1 MNGMVELKEPDGS
14 TNGGQ
19 TTASKPFRIERSEL
33 NVQLSFASPFWP
45 LANNIA
51 ALYAGLLTHMRDFG
65 VTSYRIRPD
74 SADGS
79 LGAFNVNFWMLDYG
93 VIVRIRLDGVELN
106 SQNFAVDADQLER
119 AFRALDQS
127 LREALHELTYSGYV
141 VTVGM
146 HGRVE
151 GMEAREF
158 LDTFTRNAPM
168 GLGKSMGSGAVF
180 YFEGSP
186 PATLLSV
193 SADLSAV
200 VAGGVFVKVHG
211 VYDESMKPEGLRASA
226 EQQLEQSIK
235 ALGLAVA
242 SP

>member
-1 MNGMVELKEPDGS
+1 MELKLLRDLMDSTSGS
-14 TNGGQ
+14 PTMSS
-19 TTASKPFRIERSEL
+19 TPFRIERSEL

-51 ALYAGLLTHMRDFG
+51 ALYSGLLKHLGDLG
-65 VTSYRIRPD
+65 VTSYGIKTD

-79 LGAFNVNFWMLDYG
+79 LGAFNVNFWMLNFG
-93 VIVRIRLDGVELN
+93 VIARIRLDGVELN
-106 SQNFAVDADQLER
+106 SPSFGVDADQLER

-127 LREALHELTYSGYV
+127 LHEAQSDLAYSGYV

-151 GMEAREF
+151 GTGSNEF
-158 LDTFTRNAPM
+158 LDKFTRNAPA

-180 YFEGSP
+180 YFEGTSP
-186 PATLLSV
+186 TTLLSV

-200 VAGGVFVKVHG
+200 VAGGLFVKVHS
-211 VYDESMKPEGLRASA
+211 VFDESMKPEGLRAFA
-226 EQQLEQSIK
+226 EQQLEQSVK

-242 SP
+242 AT

>member
-1 MNGMVELKEPDGS
+1 MELMELKELMETTS
-14 TNGGQ
+14 SGQ
-19 TTASKPFRIERSEL
+19 TTSGKPFRIERSEL

-51 ALYAGLLTHMRDFG
+51 ALYAGLLRHLRDFG
-65 VTSYRIRPD
+65 VTSYAIRPD

-79 LGAFNVNFWMLDYG
+79 LGAFNVNFWMLNYG
-93 VIVRIRLDGVELN
+93 VIVRIRLDSVELN
-106 SQNFAVDADQLER
+106 APNFGVDVDQLER

-127 LREALHELTYSGYV
+127 LREAQNELAYSGYV

-151 GMEAREF
+151 GMESKEF
-158 LDTFTRNAPM
+158 LDKFTRNAPP

-180 YFEGSP
+180 YFEGTP
-186 PATLLSV
+186 PTTLLSV

-200 VAGGVFVKVHG
+200 VPGGVFVKVHS
-211 VYDESMKPEGLRASA
+211 VFDESMKPEGLRGLA
-226 EQQLEQSIK
+226 EQQMEQSVM
-235 ALGLAVA
+235 ALGLTV
-242 SP
+242 PTT

>member
-1 MNGMVELKEPDGS
+1 MELKELMDTTS
-14 TNGGQ
+14 GGQ
-19 TTASKPFRIERSEL
+19 TTSSKPFRIERSEL
-33 NVQLSFASPFWP
+33 NVQIGFASPFWP

-51 ALYAGLLTHMRDFG
+51 ALYAGLLKHLRDFG
-65 VTSYRIRPD
+65 VTSYGIRPD

-79 LGAFNVNFWMLDYG
+79 LGAFNVNFWMLNFG

-106 SQNFAVDADQLER
+106 APSFAVDTDQLER

-127 LREALHELTYSGYV
+127 LREAQHDLAYSSYV

-151 GMEAREF
+151 GIESKEF
-158 LDTFTRNAPM
+158 LDNLTRNAPT
-168 GLGKSMGSGAVF
+168 GLGKSIGSGAVF
-180 YFEGSP
+180 YFEGAP

-193 SADLSAV
+193 SADLSSV
-200 VAGGVFVKVHG
+200 VAGGVFVKVHS
-211 VYDESMKPEGLRASA
+211 VFDESMKPEGLHSST
-226 EQQLEQSIK
+226 EQQLEQSVK

-242 SP
+242 AT